1 MNIRYVYSIEY
12 NAHFNEVIF
21 DFSLDKSLKNGYL
34 ITNSLGTDI
43 FGDFAAIQEEIRG
56 LLELFT
62 GKVAFYGGG
71 GNVNL
76 IRSDMK
82 YTTFED
88 IFAEE
93 GREDLTCTIDTVEY
107 LKIIVVW
114 AKRNVQYKRHRG
126 AMDKGHAELFEN
138 WISET
143 IVAIDMIEN

>member
-1 MNIRYVYSIEY
+1 MIL
-12 NAHFNEVIF
+12 

-62 GKVAFYGGG
+62 GKATFHGGG

-76 IRSDMK
+76 IHSDAK
-82 YTTFED
+82 YTTFEC

-93 GREDLTCTIDTVEY
+93 GVEDPTCTIDTVEY
-107 LKIIVVW
+107 MRIILVW
-114 AKRNVQYKRHRG
+114 AKRNVQYRRHRG
-126 AMDKGHAELFEN
+126 VMDKGHAELFED
-138 WISET
+138 WINET
-143 IVAIDMIEN
+143 IVAIDMIES

>member
-1 MNIRYVYSIEY
+1 MNIRYIYSIEY
-12 NAHFNEVIF
+12 NEHFNEVIL

-43 FGDFAAIQEEIRG
+43 FGDLAAIQEEIRG

-62 GKVAFYGGG
+62 GKVASYGGG

-76 IRSDMK
+76 IHSDAK

-93 GREDLTCTIDTVEY
+93 GVEDPTCTIDTVEY
-107 LKIIVVW
+107 MRIILVW

-126 AMDKGHAELFEN
+126 VMDKGHAELFED
-138 WISET
+138 WINET
-143 IVAIDMIEN
+143 IVAIDMIES